1 MKTNFIKTGFIR
13 KLAKEQGFTNM
24 FSHSPKVS
32 DFSRVTY
39 INGSQE
45 PLLLWDTR
53 SRKMKHLITKLQM
66 QNFILHI

>member
-45 PLLLWDTR
+45 PLLL
-53 SRKMKHLITKLQM
+53 
-66 QNFILHI
+66 